1 MVANARAFSA
11 RCFGG
16 PLVGLDQLAL
26 FVQPALGVHR
36 GLESCR
42 ATCRIGSGPLGT
54 PWCRPEA
61 SVRIEPTGAD
71 SMLDSTW
78 DPGVRRDDVEVSA
91 GMTARGTM
99 GGTPP
104 YDGEGGLDPTVGRAG
119 LEHATQGL

>member
-1 MVANARAFSA
+1 M
-11 RCFGG
+11 
-16 PLVGLDQLAL
+16 
-26 FVQPALGVHR
+26 
-36 GLESCR
+36 LE
-42 ATCRIGSGPLGT
+42 
-54 PWCRPEA
+54 
-61 SVRIEPTGAD
+61 
-71 SMLDSTW
+71 STW